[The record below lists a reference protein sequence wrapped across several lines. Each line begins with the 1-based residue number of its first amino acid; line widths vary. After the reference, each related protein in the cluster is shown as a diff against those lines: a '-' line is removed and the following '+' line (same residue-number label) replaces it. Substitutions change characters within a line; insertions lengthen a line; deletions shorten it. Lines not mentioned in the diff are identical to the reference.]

1 MSFMAYYLFSVFCLT
16 LLAVALGI
24 FHMIKNGRPPK
35 PYAGSVLTLTLLIAQ
50 WAFFLLEGYTFL
62 PAYIANFL
70 FSFIWIIV
78 VILLAIHAVREFNHH
93 RPLAY
98 LLFSITFVTFTM
110 VVIMHG
116 VGSM

>member
-1 MSFMAYYLFSVFCLT
+1 M
-16 LLAVALGI
+16 G
-24 FHMIKNGRPPK
+24 
-35 PYAGSVLTLTLLIAQ
+35 
-50 WAFFLLEGYTFL
+50 GYTVL
-62 PAYIANFL
+62 PAHVANFL
-70 FSFIWIIV
+70 FSFIWIVV

-116 VGSM
+116 IGSM